1 MEVVGFPK
9 GTNGKGVG
17 MYEITRRDFI
27 ISSAAAAAVL
37 GLNGR
42 LVFIG
47 TAHAQKAMEQGFH
60 RYKVGAI
67 EVTALFDGIW
77 EKPHDPG
84 FIKNATVDETKAA
97 LGAAGLPTDFVLV
110 PFTPNVVRAGGRIV
124 LVDTGTGGGQTGGP
138 KAGTLMK
145 HLAAAGIDADAV
157 NVILISHFHP
167 DHIYGLMT
175 KAPENKAVF
184 PNAEILVPAAEYKFW
199 MDPALIEKLPEARR
213 PLAKRIQ
220 EMFPLMKDK
229 VRQFEGDKELV
240 PGIRP
245 IEAHGHS
252 PGHTAFHVSS
262 GKDQLIVLGDTSH
275 IPALFV
281 RNPGWHAAFDQDATV
296 AEATR
301 RKLLDR
307 VVADQVMV
315 TGYHFPFPA
324 VGTIAKDG
332 KGYAFK
338 PV

>member
-1 MEVVGFPK
+1 
-9 GTNGKGVG
+9 
-17 MYEITRRDFI
+17 MYEITRREFI

-42 LVFIG
+42 LAFIG
-47 TAHAQKAMEQGFH
+47 TALAQESMEQGFY

-67 EVTALFDGIW
+67 EVTAIYDGVW
-77 EKPHDPG
+77 EKAHDPG
-84 FIKNATVDETKAA
+84 FIKNATVEETKAA
-97 LGAAGLPTDFVLV
+97 LAAAGLTTEFVPI
-110 PFTPNVVRAGGRIV
+110 PFTPSVVKTGGKTV
-124 LVDTGTGGGQTGGP
+124 LIDTGTGGQTGAP

-145 HLAAAGIDADAV
+145 HMAAAGIDAGAV
-157 NVILISHFHP
+157 NVIIISHFHG
-167 DHIYGLMT
+167 DHIFGLMT
-175 KAPENKAVF
+175 KGPENKAVF
-184 PNAEILVPAAEYKFW
+184 PNAEIYVPAAEYKFW
-199 MDPALIEKLPEARR
+199 MDPAIEKLPEARR

-220 EMFPLMKDK
+220 EIFPLMKDK
-229 VRQFEGDKELV
+229 VHQFEGDKELV

-245 IEAHGHS
+245 IEAHGHT
-252 PGHTAFHVSS
+252 PGHTAFHLSS
-262 GKDQLIVLGDTSH
+262 GKDQLIMLVDTTNIS
-275 IPALFV
+275 ALFV
-281 RNPGWHAAFDQDATV
+281 PNPGWHAVFDQDAAM

-307 VVADQVMV
+307 VVADKVTV